1 MKNRDLMKLKLENDR
16 GKLSISLYFAFIV
29 AAELAVAVGVSYGI
43 AVIFRYI
50 PGPTAAFPSSFWM
63 IIFSLV
69 IGLVFAFFLN
79 RLFFKPIKKLSEAMK
94 NVAAGDF
101 KVRLDSK
108 NVTHE
113 VQDIYANFN
122 LMTKELEA
130 TEILQTDFISNV
142 SHEIKTPISAVEGY
156 AMLLQDPDCTKDEQK
171 QYIEKILFNTNR
183 LSELVGNILLLSRL
197 ESQAIET
204 AKTHFRMDE
213 QIRRSIMLLEPKWE
227 AKNIE
232 FDVEL
237 DDVEFF
243 GNDGLTFHIW
253 NNIIGNAIKFSAN
266 DGKIKLK
273 LYTEQDKAIF
283 SCEDEGCGIPEEA
296 MTHIFNKFYQCDS
309 SRKSDGNGLGLALVK
324 RIIDIHSG
332 KVLVQNLEEKGCRF
346 TVVLP
351 LNNEK

>member
-1 MKNRDLMKLKLENDR
+1 MKMKTDR

-29 AAELAVAVGVSYGI
+29 AAELVVAVGVSYGV
-43 AVIFRYI
+43 AVLFRYL
-50 PGPTAAFPSSFWM
+50 PGPTAAIPSSFWM
-63 IIFSLV
+63 VAFSIV
-69 IGLVFAFFLN
+69 IGLIFAFFLN
-79 RLFFKPIKKLSEAMK
+79 RLFFKPIKKLSAAMK
-94 NVAAGDF
+94 KVAAGDF

-130 TEILQTDFISNV
+130 TEMLQTDFISNV

-156 AMLLQDPDCTKDEQK
+156 VTLLQDTTCTEEEKQ
-171 QYIEKILFNTNR
+171 QYIDKILFNTNR
-183 LSELVGNILLLSRL
+183 LSELVGNILLLSKL
-197 ESQAIET
+197 EAQAIET
-204 AKTHFRMDE
+204 SKTRFRADE

-237 DDVEFF
+237 EDVEYV
-243 GNDGLTFHIW
+243 GNEGLIFHIW
-253 NNIIGNAIKFSAN
+253 NNIIGNAIKFSS
-266 DGKIKLK
+266 DEGKIKLK
-273 LYTEQDKAIF
+273 LHTDFGAAVF

-296 MTHIFNKFYQCDS
+296 MTHIFSKFYQCDS

-324 RIIDIHSG
+324 RIIDIHGG
-332 KVLVQNLEEKGCRF
+332 KVLVRNLEEKGCRF
-346 TVVLP
+346 TVILP
-351 LNNEK
+351 LNNEI

>member
-1 MKNRDLMKLKLENDR
+1 MKMKTDR

-29 AAELAVAVGVSYGI
+29 AAELVVAVGVSYGV
-43 AVIFRYI
+43 AVLFRYL
-50 PGPTAAFPSSFWM
+50 PGPTAALPSSFWM
-63 IIFSLV
+63 IVFSIV
-69 IGLVFAFFLN
+69 IGLIFAFCLN
-79 RLFFKPIKKLSEAMK
+79 RLFFKPIKRLSAAMK
-94 NVAAGDF
+94 KVAAGDF

-156 AMLLQDPDCTKDEQK
+156 VTLLQDTTCTEEEKQ
-171 QYIEKILFNTNR
+171 QYIDKILFNTHR
-183 LSELVGNILLLSRL
+183 LSELVGNVLLLSKL
-197 ESQAIET
+197 EAQAIET
-204 AKTHFRMDE
+204 SKSRFRADE

-237 DDVEFF
+237 DDVEYV
-243 GNDGLTFHIW
+243 GNEGLMFHVW
-253 NNIIGNAIKFSAN
+253 NNIIGNAIKFSS
-266 DGKIKLK
+266 DGGKIKLK
-273 LYTEQDKAIF
+273 LHTDFGAAVF
-283 SCEDEGCGIPEEA
+283 SCEDEGCGIPEDA

-324 RIIDIHSG
+324 HIIDIHGG
-332 KVLVQNLEEKGCRF
+332 KVLVRNLEEKGCIF
-346 TVVLP
+346 TVILP
-351 LNNEK
+351 LNNET